1 MNYFTEYKEIKF
13 HLAQPHV
20 RAWVSLWKDS
30 KQLEMSMN
38 LIKLFLN
45 STRESLLLNM
55 CLVNL
60 KRLK

>member
-13 HLAQPHV
+13 HLAQPQV
-20 RAWVSLWKDS
+20 RALASLWKDS
-30 KQLEMSMN
+30 KQLEISTN

-60 KRLK
+60 KRLE